1 MDQTN
6 KMNEGITDLLT
17 DYIFAGISIAGTI
30 IGLDSIPE
38 ISQVFHINIASADVS
53 TIDVSQK
60 IMTIASL
67 FVSMVAGLI
76 PIIKTI
82 KRNKKD

>member
-30 IGLDSIPE
+30 IGLDSQ
-38 ISQVFHINIASADVS
+38 SKQ
-53 TIDVSQK
+53 
-60 IMTIASL
+60 
-67 FVSMVAGLI
+67 
-76 PIIKTI
+76 
-82 KRNKKD
+82 